1 MKITKITTIA
11 LLVLVVV
18 IPWFNIDIS
27 NDYSIPKVSQEDTS
41 FYEVYPCKIS
51 LTEFILSNPESI
63 YQNHFYFRPDNRSSI
78 KCFGRVSGVTVLQKG
93 LETQFFISI
102 GTSSLINLLLQG
114 LIWMVLFTLIPK
126 NKELETSKETLRYKN
141 LIIFLISYLLT
152 FSIYAESRFY
162 EKNMYLLDFQE
173 MKSYLLIYLIFILL
187 VKNFVEIF
195 VSRSENLVNY
205 SPYIYLITG
214 LFSGFNLSLL
224 AIVFLY
230 YGLHSY
236 LTGVKNQMFNYAYLI
251 LSVWWLFN
259 SRGSAFFNVGKLRG
273 FTSSIFEFNANL
285 YWILFTYLL
294 IKGIWRIYSLNKKS
308 FNLSTFTKNLSI
320 TSSLLLIIGILSANF
335 PIFNFF
341 SYYFLGLQRY
351 GVESKAPFAFSQ
363 DVYELKISWR
373 GIFPSS
379 ETIGEFYGLCILF
392 LLFHIINSSK
402 ISPLNYIG
410 IFASSLG
417 LYFSDNRTSIVLI
430 FLSTLI
436 YVSIKS
442 GMSLKLVKL
451 KQLGLVALTLSA
463 ILIFAIQSSS
473 FLDSYK
479 FMSDAIISKAYI
491 FKKEYAISSF
501 TSLISGLES
510 SSASSTIFGF
520 ISVVGYLLN
529 RSEMWGIF
537 VARYNPTYSELL
549 FGSGPLNFG
558 QLYGEVPVNSPDS
571 FLLPHSSILSYL
583 VFIGL
588 IPLVILLIVFLKDL
602 YTNRDNLEFLIFSIF
617 IFTNIFKNDS
627 MNYLSP
633 FVLYATFYLLVK
645 NKKDLISSRKSFIE
659 QQIKTN

>member
-1 MKITKITTIA
+1 MKTKKTGA
-11 LLVLVVV
+11 LLLLVIVVV
-18 IPWFNIDIS
+18 IPWFNVDTS

-41 FYEVYPCKIS
+41 FFEVYPCKIS

-93 LETQFFISI
+93 LETQFFISV

-114 LIWMVLFTLIPK
+114 LIWTVLFSLIPK
-126 NKELETSKETLRYKN
+126 NKELQTSKDTSKYKN
-141 LIIFLISYLLT
+141 LIILLISYLLT

-162 EKNMYLLDFQE
+162 EKNMYLLDFKE

-187 VKNFVEIF
+187 VKNFVDIF
-195 VSRSENLVNY
+195 ISRSENIINY
-205 SPYIYLITG
+205 SPYVYLITG
-214 LFSGFNLSLL
+214 LFSGFNLSFL

-230 YGLHSY
+230 YGFQSY
-236 LTGVKNQMFNYAYLI
+236 LTGVKNQVFSYTYLI
-251 LSVWWLFN
+251 ITVWWLFN

-285 YWILFTYLL
+285 YWIIFTYLL
-294 IKGIWRIYSLNKKS
+294 IKGIWRIYSLNKES
-308 FNLSTFTKNLSI
+308 FKLSIFTKNLSI
-320 TSSLLLIIGILSANF
+320 TSGLLLLLGTLSANF

-351 GVESKAPFAFSQ
+351 GVESKTPFAFSQ

-379 ETIGEFYGLCILF
+379 ETIGEFYGLCLLF
-392 LLFHIINSSK
+392 LLFYIVKTSNV
-402 ISPLNYIG
+402 SPLHYIG

-417 LYFSDNRTSIVLI
+417 LYFSDNRTAIVLI
-430 FLSTLI
+430 FLSTLFYI
-436 YVSIKS
+436 SIKN
-442 GMSLKLVKL
+442 GKSLKLVKL
-451 KQLGLVALTLSA
+451 KYVGLITIIFSF
-463 ILIFAIQSSS
+463 ILIFITQSSS
-473 FLDSYK
+473 FSDSYK
-479 FMSDAIISKAYI
+479 FMSDAIISKAFI

-501 TSLISGLES
+501 TSLISGFES
-510 SSASSTIFGF
+510 SNASSTIFGF

-529 RSEMWGIF
+529 RSEMWGLF

-558 QLYGEVPVNSPDS
+558 QLYGEIPVNSPDS

-588 IPLVILLIVFLKDL
+588 IPLLLLLFFFLKDL
-602 YTNRDNLEFLIFSIF
+602 YRNRDNIEFVIFSIYIF
-617 IFTNIFKNDS
+617 INIFKNDS
-627 MNYLSP
+627 MNYFSP
-633 FVLYATFYLLVK
+633 FVLYAMLYLLLR
-645 NKKDLISSRKSFIE
+645 NKKKLIFSRKSFFE
-659 QQIKTN
+659 Q